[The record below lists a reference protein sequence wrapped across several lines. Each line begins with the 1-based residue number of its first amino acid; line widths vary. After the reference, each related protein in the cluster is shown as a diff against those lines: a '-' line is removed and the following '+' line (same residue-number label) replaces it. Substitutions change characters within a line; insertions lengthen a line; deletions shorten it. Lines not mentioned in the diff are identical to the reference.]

1 MANITERTPITI
13 TLGNLLKA
21 FTNKGISKNTKYDRL
36 LLGKACDYLY
46 EDIKEGSVSI
56 DRIRNCINQKKNQS
70 YTQAYNGYERLAMY
84 YFYELMP
91 DSNSADDGV
100 DSSKNKPL
108 DESVI
113 GKKKEHFEKKMEEVV
128 ELRSFILNAWI
139 ERLKEPF
146 ADYDTL
152 VNNCLMDASL
162 ISSEVPGIVQIRAFL
177 EEYQQAQENNDRAEI
192 LTVVT
197 ILAATRGQW
206 HKLPYATILP
216 KEYKTREQLTDMSE
230 FELRYLEAM
239 DFYSEGDYQDALEK
253 LENLELMNIFSL
265 KTKDETDEEIEDPST
280 KKRLELFNR
289 KVVSLRCKVRRKLVR
304 FNCETDEEREE
315 MEESLRYDL
324 EDAIDE
330 YHSTE
335 MMLVVAREYY
345 EEQPYSVFST
355 DESKCIELCK
365 KIIDNYPE
373 AVECG
378 EAAYMLSKLIED
390 VAFSDVYLKKAYD
403 YSYDKAVREYKE
415 KHAVSLTSTI
425 DRSNN
430 TSCGFYCFNEE
441 NVYSEFIKQSAP
453 TEWNL
458 VSFPVAGNVF
468 TCNSDNMWK
477 KINENVG
484 NQRFFL
490 ISSDFERN
498 LQELLH
504 LLQTIK
510 NNFNATSIDLTAK
523 MNIPFEFYI
532 RGQEEKIGP
541 FIDTALAR
549 IENVIIPVHIIDD
562 DKMSARVLAQHPL
575 FYSIRQ
581 LSENEAALLKFVVVG
596 NTKVCEWL
604 IREASWMLT
613 FRNQK
618 LKTEIIIIAPDAD
631 SVKDHIKFKCPDID
645 TTKLGITAKKAGY
658 ETEECLRQIKG
669 AIESGYAYF
678 AVDIGSDIDN
688 MSMATKIR
696 ECCIRKK
703 IQSNADDVSDLPVIV
718 FHCNNAD
725 IANLS
730 QGTVVI
736 NENWGNKWF
745 NNYAV
750 IPFGRI
756 DSLYQWDSLT
766 NHTLEQL
773 SLNSHLQYYLQDG
786 PANENTTKKAKEDY
800 HNALKDYYGRT
811 YNRDSSL
818 AVAMSLPYRLYQ
830 GIVDQGTNDAHRII
844 PPEPI
849 NILDPDTFYSED
861 TRIIYADWIEK
872 IGWEHGK
879 FTEEIEQDRMDSYGS
894 HEKYMMTR
902 FDAKSEVYQMAEWE
916 QERWN
921 RFMISRGWTSAT
933 TKQMQFYFDA
943 GNQSQQLYIGRMH
956 PCIEDFGKLQDINDK
971 YTAKKGKDKGL
982 HMSNIT
988 SIQRT
993 EKLLTL
999 HWVKKA
1005 RALVEKNDVEQERG

>member
-13 TLGNLLKA
+13 TLGNLLKV

-56 DRIRNCINQKKNQS
+56 DRIRNCVNQKKDQS
-70 YTQAYNGYERLAMY
+70 YAQAYNGYERLAMY

-91 DSNSADDGV
+91 NSNSADGEV
-100 DSSKNKPL
+100 DSSKNEPL
-108 DESVI
+108 DESI
-113 GKKKEHFEKKMEEVV
+113 IKKKKELFEKKKSEVL

-139 ERLKEPF
+139 ERLKKPF
-146 ADYDTL
+146 ADYETL
-152 VNNCLMDASL
+152 VNNCFLDDSFIA
-162 ISSEVPGIVQIRAFL
+162 SEVPGVVQIRAFID
-177 EEYQQAQENNDRAEI
+177 EYQEAQENNDRAEV
-192 LTVVT
+192 LTVLT

-206 HKLPYATILP
+206 HNLPHATLLP
-216 KEYKTREQLTDMSE
+216 PKYKTREQLTDMSE
-230 FELRYLEAM
+230 FELRYLEAV
-239 DFYSEGDYQDALEK
+239 DLYSEGDYQDALEK
-253 LENLELMNIFSL
+253 LENLELMNFFAL
-265 KTKDETDEEIEDPST
+265 NPNDEVDEKSENLIAE
-280 KKRLELFNR
+280 KKLELFDR
-289 KVVSLRCKVRRKLVR
+289 KVVTLRCKVRRKLIR
-304 FNCETDEEREE
+304 FNCETDEERED
-315 MEESLRYDL
+315 MEDSLRTDL
-324 EDAIDE
+324 EYAIDD

-355 DESKCIELCK
+355 DKSKCIELCK
-365 KIIDNYPE
+365 KIIDKYPE
-373 AVECG
+373 ATECG

-390 VAFSDVYLKKAYD
+390 TALSDAYLKKAYD

-425 DRSNN
+425 DRSSD
-430 TSCGFYCFNEE
+430 TSGGFYCFNEE

-453 TEWNL
+453 TIWKP
-458 VSFPVAGNVF
+458 VSYPMARTILTSDSVNVWEKISGN
-468 TCNSDNMWK
+468 
-477 KINENVG
+477 EG
-484 NQRFFL
+484 QQRFYL
-490 ISSDFERN
+490 ISNDFERN

-510 NNFNATSIDLTAK
+510 NNYIETAAN
-523 MNIPFEFYI
+523 MNMPFEFYI

-549 IENVIIPVHIIDD
+549 IENIIIPVHIIDD

-575 FYSIRQ
+575 FHSIRR
-581 LSENEAALLKFVVVG
+581 LSENEAALLKFVVIG

-604 IREASWMLT
+604 IREASWMLA

-618 LKTEIIIIAPDAD
+618 LKTEIIIIAPDAE
-631 SVKDHIKFKCPDID
+631 SVKEHIKFKCPDID
-645 TTKLGITAKKAGY
+645 ATKLSINAKNAGY
-658 ETEECLRQIKG
+658 ETDECLRQIKG

-688 MSMATKIR
+688 MAMATKIR

-703 IQSNADDVSDLPVIV
+703 VQSNADDISDLPVIA
-718 FHCNNAD
+718 FHCNNPD

-756 DSLYQWDSLT
+756 DTLYHWDSLT
-766 NHTLEQL
+766 NDILEQL
-773 SLNSHLQYYLQDG
+773 SLNVHLQYYLKDG
-786 PANENTTKKAKEDY
+786 PATESTTKKAKEDY
-800 HNALKDYYGRT
+800 FNALKEYYGRT

-830 GIVDQGTNDAHRII
+830 GIVDQGTVGLRRIL

-849 NILDPDTFYSED
+849 NILDGDIYYSNEA
-861 TRIIYADWIEK
+861 RVIFAECVEK
-872 IGWEHGK
+872 IDWEHGK
-879 FTEEIEQDRMDSYGS
+879 FTEEIEQDRMDSYGN

-902 FDAKSEVYQMAEWE
+902 FDTKSEVYQMAEWE

-921 RFMISRGWTSAT
+921 RFMISRGWTTAT
-933 TKQMQFYFDA
+933 PKQMQFYYDA
-943 GNQSQQLYIGRMH
+943 GNHSQQLYIGRMH
-956 PCIEDFGKLQDINDK
+956 PCVEDFGKLQDINEK
-971 YTAKKGKDKGL
+971 YMIKSGKDKGL

-993 EKLLTL
+993 ERLLTL
-999 HWVKKA
+999 YWFKKA
-1005 RALVEKNDVEQERG
+1005 RALVEKTEDYQERG